1 MVTTRF
7 VKGFRVVT
15 VKEMGQSILG
25 GYNSICKGVLGGY
38 GQGNGSVYFNMINL
52 SYHNFRILRLV
63 CTRSDS
69 YV

>member
-38 GQGNGSVYFNMINL
+38 GQGNGSVYFGWL
-52 SYHNFRILRLV
+52 QFDL
-63 CTRSDS
+63 
-69 YV
+69 